1 MDFKLS
7 FLKEEKIGDWE
18 ISSFKIDEFYAKAR
32 NLFIKNPLMKLK
44 AGEYKK
50 LTNKNSIVMSNTPME
65 QITHIKAINNARGN
79 ILVAGLG
86 LGMYLYNIKDKKNIE
101 SITVVEYSDEVIQMV
116 GKYFKEYDKIKIIK
130 DNIFDYIPNI
140 KYDFAFFDIWSD
152 ISEENR
158 KDFQIL
164 KEKFSEIKEII
175 CWSEDILD
183 IDKTLI
189 KKEIKWKKYY

>member
-183 IDKTLI
+183 IDKILM
-189 KKEIKWKKYY
+189 KKEIE

>member
-1 MDFKLS
+1 MDFKLNY
-7 FLKEEKIGDWE
+7 LNDEKIGDWE

-50 LTNKNSIVMSNTPME
+50 LTNKNGIVMSNTPME
-65 QITHIKAINNARGN
+65 QITHIKAINNAHGN
-79 ILVAGLG
+79 VLVAGLG

-116 GKYFKEYDKIKIIK
+116 GKYFKKYDKIKIIN

-158 KDFQIL
+158 KEFQIL

-183 IDKTLI
+183 IDKILM
-189 KKEIKWKKYY
+189 KQEIE

>member
-1 MDFKLS
+1 
-7 FLKEEKIGDWE
+7 
-18 ISSFKIDEFYAKAR
+18 
-32 NLFIKNPLMKLK
+32 
-44 AGEYKK
+44 
-50 LTNKNSIVMSNTPME
+50 MSNTPME

>member
-1 MDFKLS
+1 MDFKLNY
-7 FLKEEKIGDWE
+7 LNDEKIGDWE

-50 LTNKNSIVMSNTPME
+50 LTNKNCIVMSNTPME
-65 QITHIKAINNARGN
+65 QITHIKAINNAHGN
-79 ILVAGLG
+79 VLIAGLG
-86 LGMYLYNIKDKKNIE
+86 LGMFLHNIKNKKNIE
-101 SITVVEYSDEVIQMV
+101 SITVIEYSNEVIQMV
-116 GKYFKEYDKIKIIK
+116 GKYFKEYDKIKIINE
-130 DNIFDYIPNI
+130 NIFDYIPNI
-140 KYDFAFFDIWSD
+140 KFDFAFFDIWSD

-164 KEKFSEIKEII
+164 KEKFSEINEII

-183 IDKTLI
+183 IDKTLM
-189 KKEIKWKKYY
+189 KKEIQ

>member
-189 KKEIKWKKYY
+189 KKEIK